1 MIEDFNKVKD
11 LLDSPDQECVIL
23 GKEIIKLQ
31 YPEIFAWVNLNREN
45 TIRDHTIFENS
56 LIRTLIFN
64 KYYKRI

>member
-11 LLDSPDQECVIL
+11 LLSSPDPECVIL

-45 TIRDHTIFENS
+45 IIRKAYNFENS
-56 LIRTLIFN
+56 LIWTLI
-64 KYYKRI
+64 